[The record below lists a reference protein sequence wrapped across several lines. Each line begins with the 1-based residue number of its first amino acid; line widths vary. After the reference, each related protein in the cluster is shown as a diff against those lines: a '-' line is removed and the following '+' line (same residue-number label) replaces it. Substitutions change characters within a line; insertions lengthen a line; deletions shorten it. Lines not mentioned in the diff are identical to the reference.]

1 MGPSGSG
8 KSLVRPSPSYHSRA
22 FTPSQFVTDATK
34 SDLIVL
40 GANLQPR
47 TTKVQAIRCE
57 LTEAAKT
64 ALGGA
69 MQKNIVFVDT
79 PSFHTGHDD
88 RVAPEKEMESWLS
101 KAKYDFSVVFD
112 VTKPTVCLP
121 RCQSTLIG
129 TIYVHR
135 VETDPRYE
143 PIHPHLDAF
152 AHSFPQGFPYFRWR
166 VRAVLSYE
174 GVLPTDKILTR
185 KATLQE
191 QLRGLPPSLGGKP
204 TWVTSLHPDIFR
216 PGDPETV
223 WQVVLALFSHI

>member
-1 MGPSGSG
+1 MGLISWIKGLRSPTFKLLHDDIVVFVVGPSGSG
-8 KSLVRPSPSYHSRA
+8 KSL
-22 FTPSQFVTDATK
+22 FVTDATK
-34 SDLIVL
+34 IDLIVL

-101 KAKYDFSVVFD
+101 KAK
-112 VTKPTVCLP
+112 
-121 RCQSTLIG
+121 CQSTLIG

-166 VRAVLSYE
+166 
-174 GVLPTDKILTR
+174 
-185 KATLQE
+185 E

-223 WQVVLALFSHI
+223 WQADSS